1 MSRRIRDLRIAVRM
15 WARQPAVAITAVATL
30 ALGIGANSAIFSVV
44 NAALLTPPPFR
55 DLDRVAVVW
64 VSAPEVARQSG
75 IPDKL
80 PVSWGDFYDWQRQA
94 RGFARLAMMEPDAMS
109 LTGSGPPQLLEVIRV
124 SGEFAAVLGTPA
136 LLGRTL
142 EPADDVPG
150 RPRAVVLSY
159 ACWRRSF
166 GGERGVIGR
175 RVSLNREPVVVAGV
189 MPPRFTFPRSAEMPD
204 GFGYPD
210 APDAWVPFSLSLKDR
225 EDHGRSTAIAIGRL
239 RAGVG
244 RAAAESELAAIS
256 ARLARQYPKTDEYMR
271 GAHVVPIAE
280 QMVGG
285 ARPALLILW
294 AAVGFVLL
302 IACANVANLLLA
314 RMAAR
319 QREIAVRT
327 AVGAGR
333 GDLIAQLLTESGVL
347 AVAGGLL
354 GLGVAALALPAIS
367 ALVPAGMA
375 GAVGGSLDV
384 RVVAFTAALCAAT
397 TVLAGLAP
405 ALHASRPR
413 LAEGLRGGARAGGE
427 GSFGGAASRGGRG
440 GAGSRRS
447 RGVLLVAELAL
458 ATSLLAGAGLLLR
471 SFARV
476 LGVDPGFRAAH
487 TLAFDANQAAEVPVE
502 ARRQFCARLV
512 ERLQALPGVT
522 AAAAVDNPPLSGGI
536 FVAGWEIEGRRLP
549 KLIDLP
555 TADVRRVSR
564 GYFNLLGIAP
574 RRGRLF
580 AAGDTRD
587 APPVAVID
595 EAMARAE
602 WPGEDPI
609 GKRIRRYTG
618 VAGNLGYGWST
629 VVGVVGGVRYAGL
642 DATPRM
648 AVYLPVEQA
657 PYVPVGMTFL
667 LRAAG
672 DPAAL
677 TAAARNAVG
686 EIDRDQPLANVR
698 VLAATVAG
706 SLAPRRFS
714 LLLLGLFAA
723 IALALAAVGVYG
735 LTHHAV
741 VRRTPELGLRLA
753 LGARPG
759 QLTRLLLRET
769 GALVAAGLGLG
780 LAAALAL
787 TRAMAPLLYGVSAAD
802 PATFAGVALLLA
814 AAALL
819 AAWLPG
825 RRAARLDPA
834 IALRS
839 E

>member
-1 MSRRIRDLRIAVRM
+1 MGLRIRDVRHAARL
-15 WARQPAVAITAVATL
+15 WRRQPAVAITAVATL

-44 NAALLTPPPFR
+44 DAALLTKPPFR
-55 DLDRVAVVW
+55 DPDRVAVVW

-75 IPDKL
+75 VPDRL
-80 PVSWGDFYDWQRQA
+80 PVSWGDFYDWQRQV
-94 RGFARLAMMEPDAMS
+94 RGFERLAMMEPDAMS
-109 LTGSGPPQLLEVIRV
+109 LTGRGFPEQLNVIRV

-142 EPADDVPG
+142 APADDVPG
-150 RPRAVVLSY
+150 RPRAVVLSH

-175 RVSLNREPVVVAGV
+175 QVSLNREPVVVVGV
-189 MPPRFTFPRSAEMPD
+189 MPPRFTFPRAAELPD

-210 APDAWVPFSLSLKDR
+210 APDAWVPFSLSVEDR
-225 EDHGRSTAIAIGRL
+225 GDHGRWTAIAIGRL
-239 RAGVG
+239 RPGVG

-256 ARLARQYPKTDEYMR
+256 ARLARQYPKTDELTR

-285 ARPALLILW
+285 ARPALLVLW
-294 AAVGFVLL
+294 AAVGCVLL

-314 RMAAR
+314 RTAAR
-319 QREIAVRT
+319 RREIAVRT

-333 GDLIAQLLTESGVL
+333 GDLIAQLLAESGVL

-354 GLGVAALALPAIS
+354 GLGVAALALPALS
-367 ALVPAGMA
+367 ALVPASVA
-375 GAVGGSLDV
+375 GAVGGSLDL
-384 RVVAFTAALCAAT
+384 RVLAWTGALCAVT

-413 LAEGLRGGARAGGE
+413 LALGLRGP
-427 GSFGGAASRGGRG
+427 GGRG
-440 GAGSRRS
+440 ARGDSGSRRP
-447 RGVLLVAELAL
+447 RGLLLVAELAL
-458 ATSLLAGAGLLLR
+458 ALSLLAGAGLLLR
-471 SFARV
+471 SFARL

-487 TLAFDANQAAEVPVE
+487 VLAFDTNQAAEVPVE
-502 ARRQFCARLV
+502 SRRQFCARLV
-512 ERLQALPGVT
+512 ERLQALPGVG
-522 AAAAVDNPPLSGGI
+522 AAAAVDNPPLSGGV
-536 FVAGWEIEGRRLP
+536 FVAGWEIEGRPLP

-555 TADVRRVSR
+555 VSDVRRVSH
-564 GYFNLLGIAP
+564 GYFGLLGIAP

-580 AAGDTRD
+580 AAGDTRA

-595 EAMARAE
+595 EAMARAQ
-602 WPGEDPI
+602 WPGADPV
-609 GKRIRRYTG
+609 GKRIRRYSG
-618 VAGNLGYGWST
+618 VPGNLGYGWTT

-648 AVYLPVEQA
+648 AVYLPVEQV
-657 PYVPVGMTFL
+657 PYVPMGMTFL
-667 LRAAG
+667 LRTAG

-677 TAAARNAVG
+677 TAAARAAVG
-686 EIDRDQPLANVR
+686 EIDRNQPLANAR

-714 LLLLGLFAA
+714 LLLLGLFAVM
-723 IALALAAVGVYG
+723 ALALAAVGVYG
-735 LTHHAV
+735 ITHHSV

-759 QLTRLLLRET
+759 QLTSLLLRET

-787 TRAMAPLLYGVSAAD
+787 TRAMAPLLYGVGAAD

-825 RRAARLDPA
+825 RRAARLDPM
-834 IALRS
+834 IALRG